1 MNRKCLSF
9 KVLNSGAGFGPAL
22 ALTLAVALGVT
33 MAGCGKSETAKADSG
48 TGPESVQVEP
58 DMDPNNL
65 KVDHPEQFPV
75 TTAGSH
81 IAAPELNVTAN
92 VYPDVSK
99 NQPVISTATGR
110 VVDIKVRVGDEVKK
124 GQVLF
129 TVRSADIAGAFSD
142 YRHAV
147 AAEQL
152 AKKQLE
158 RAKILLDDGAIPV
171 SQLEIAQT
179 AEDTAL
185 VDVDT
190 TAKHL
195 QVLGVADPDH
205 PTDIIS
211 MLAPVSGVV
220 TDQQI
225 TNNSAV
231 QAFAPSN
238 PSPTNPYSS
247 GYPFTISDMSDLWVV
262 CDVFENNLAQVHMDE
277 FADVRLNAYPNRV
290 FRGRISNIGQILDP
304 TLHTAKVRIE
314 VPNPQGLLR
323 IGMFATA
330 TFHGETAE
338 AHAVVP
344 SSAIL
349 HLHDRDWV
357 YTPAAN
363 SHFKRIEVT
372 AGAMLPGNLQEVAG
386 IKPGDQ
392 VVSNALVLQS
402 TAEQ

>member
-1 MNRKCLSF
+1 MNRKLF
-9 KVLNSGAGFGPAL
+9 VFEVGLGMALVL
-22 ALTLAVALGVT
+22 AL
-33 MAGCGKSETAKADSG
+33 AGCGKDTAKADSG
-48 TGPESVQVEP
+48 DTAPPPAQVEP
-58 DMDPNNL
+58 DMDASNF
-65 KVDHPEQFPV
+65 KVDHPEQFPLA
-75 TTAGSH
+75 TASSH
-81 IAAPELNVTAN
+81 VAAPELNVTATIS
-92 VYPDVSK
+92 PDASK
-99 NQPVISTATGR
+99 NVPVISTATGR
-110 VVDIKVRVGDEVKK
+110 VIEIDARVGDAVQK

-129 TVRSADIAGAFSD
+129 KVRSTDIAGAFSD

-195 QVLGVADPDH
+195 QVLGVPDPDH

-211 MLAPVSGVV
+211 MVASVSGVI

-225 TNNSAV
+225 TNSAAV

-238 PSPTNPYSS
+238 PSPTNPYST
-247 GYPFTISDMSDLWVV
+247 GYPFTISDMSDVWIV

-277 FADVRLNAYPNRV
+277 NADVRLNAYPNRV
-290 FRGRISNIGQILDP
+290 FKGRISNIGQILDP
-304 TLHTAKVRIE
+304 NLHTAKVRLE
-314 VPNPQGLLR
+314 VPNSQGLMR

-330 TFHGETAE
+330 TFHGETVE
-338 AHAVVP
+338 THAVVP

-357 YTPAAN
+357 YTPAPDN
-363 SHFKRIEVT
+363 HFKRVEVT
-372 AGAMLPGNLQEVAG
+372 SGVMLPNNMQEVAG

-402 TAEQ
+402 TVEQ

>member
-1 MNRKCLSF
+1 MNRN
-9 KVLNSGAGFGPAL
+9 VLILEMALGLGL
-22 ALTLAVALGVT
+22 ALGL
-33 MAGCGKSETAKADSG
+33 AGCGKTETAKADSG
-48 TGPESVQVEP
+48 SGTGPEAVQVEP

-75 TTAGSH
+75 APAGSH
-81 IAAPELNVTAN
+81 VAAPELNVTAN

-99 NQPVISTATGR
+99 NVPVISTATGK

-129 TVRSADIAGAFSD
+129 TVRSADINGAFSD

-152 AKKQLE
+152 TKKQLE
-158 RAKILLDDGAIPV
+158 RAKILLSDGAIPV

-179 AEDTAL
+179 AEDAAQ

-195 QVLGVADPDH
+195 QVLGVPDPNT

-211 MLAPVSGVV
+211 MQAPVSGVI

-225 TNNSAV
+225 TINSAV
-231 QAFAPSN
+231 QAFSPSN
-238 PSPTNPYSS
+238 PSPSNPYAT
-247 GYPFTISDMSDLWVV
+247 GYPFTISDVSDMWVV

-277 FADVRLNAYPNRV
+277 FADVKLNAYPNRV

-304 TLHTAKVRIE
+304 ALHTAKVRIE

-330 TFHGETAE
+330 TFHGATAE

-357 YTPAAN
+357 YTPAADN
-363 SHFKRIEVT
+363 HFKRIEVM
-372 AGAMLPGNLQEVAG
+372 AGAVLPGNMQEVTG
-386 IKPGDQ
+386 INPGDR
-392 VVSNALVLQS
+392 VVTNALVLQS

>member
-1 MNRKCLSF
+1 MNRKLFILEVGLSMAL
-9 KVLNSGAGFGPAL
+9 VLGL
-22 ALTLAVALGVT
+22 
-33 MAGCGKSETAKADSG
+33 AGCGKTETAKADSSG
-48 TGPESVQVEP
+48 TGPETVQVEP

-65 KVDHPEQFPV
+65 KVDHPDQFPV
-75 TTAGSH
+75 TKAGSH
-81 IAAPELNVTAN
+81 VAAPELNVTAN

-99 NQPVISTATGR
+99 NVAVISTATGK
-110 VVDIKVRVGDEVKK
+110 VVDIKVRVGDEVTK

-129 TVRSADIAGAFSD
+129 TVRSADINGAFSD

-158 RAKILLDDGAIPV
+158 REKILLSDGAIPV
-171 SQLEIAQT
+171 SQMEIFQT
-179 AEDTAL
+179 AEDTAQ

-190 TAKHL
+190 TMKHL
-195 QVLGVADPDH
+195 QVLGVPDPTK

-211 MLAPVSGVV
+211 MEAPVSGVI

-225 TNNSAV
+225 TINSAV

-238 PSPTNPYSS
+238 ASPSNPYST
-247 GYPFTISDMSDLWVV
+247 GYPFTISDMSDMWVV

-277 FADVRLNAYPNRV
+277 FTDVKLNAYPDRT

-314 VPNPQGLLR
+314 VPNPQRLLR

-344 SSAIL
+344 STAIL

-357 YTPAAN
+357 YTPAAGN
-363 SHFKRIEVT
+363 HFKRIQVT
-372 AGAMLPGNLQEVAG
+372 AGVILPGNMQEVAG
-386 IKPGDQ
+386 IQPGDP
-392 VVSNALVLQS
+392 VVTNALVLQS